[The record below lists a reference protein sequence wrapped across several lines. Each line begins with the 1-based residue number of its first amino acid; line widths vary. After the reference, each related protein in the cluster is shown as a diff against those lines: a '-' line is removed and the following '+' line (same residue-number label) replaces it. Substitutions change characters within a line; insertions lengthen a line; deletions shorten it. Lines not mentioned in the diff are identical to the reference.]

1 MNNFNETRVGNVLAG
16 WNHLSVI
23 GPIQI
28 QNASGARIQLPSG
41 EWYDDYIMGWGSCF
55 LGHDSTVIRNA
66 ITDALS
72 RGFLQQYET
81 EKHQLLSERFCAAIP
96 CAEKLRLVNS
106 GLEATMYATRIARA
120 VTGKRIIF
128 KFEGHFHGLN
138 DTLTWNIDSSPRSGS
153 ICSSGELER
162 IEGTVGIPPELGQLT
177 VPLPWNDLNAVQKAF
192 DAYSGDVAG
201 IILEPVAL
209 NIGCIKP
216 DDGFL
221 QNLRALAT
229 KHGALLI
236 FDEVLT
242 GFRANIG
249 GAQKDYSVIPDI
261 ATYGKAFGGGMPIAG
276 IAGKAEYMD
285 VISPRGPLQISG
297 TNTGRYL
304 SVSAALAVIEHLE
317 EGVAYQHVARL
328 ESQLIK
334 NLGEIFHHHHIP
346 CHIDSYGGRVG
357 VHIGTSVRPRTMKD
371 IEQTYPV
378 KFAHKLFRMLSTEY
392 GLYGFL
398 LPLTYCPEPVTLSA
412 LHTAGMI
419 DSACDRLD
427 SALSRLEYHDNK
439 RYMHDAYPAL

>member
-1 MNNFNETRVGNVLAG
+1 MTKINETRVGNVLAG

-28 QNASGARIQLPSG
+28 RNASGPRIQLLSG

-55 LGHDSTVIRNA
+55 LGHDSSVIRKA
-66 ITDALS
+66 ITHALS

-81 EKHQLLSERFCAAIP
+81 EEHQLLSERFCSVVP

-138 DTLTWNIDSSPRSGS
+138 DTLTWNIDSSPRSGVVFAN
-153 ICSSGELER
+153 GELER
-162 IEGTVGIPPELGQLT
+162 LEGTTGIPAELGQLT
-177 VPLPWNDLNAVQKAF
+177 VPLTWNDLNAVQKAF
-192 DAYSGDVAG
+192 ETYSGDVAG

-216 DDGFL
+216 DEGFL
-221 QNLRALAT
+221 QNLRTLAT
-229 KHGALLI
+229 KHKALLI

-249 GAQKDYSVIPDI
+249 GAQQDYGVIPDI
-261 ATYGKAFGGGMPIAG
+261 ATYGKAFGAGMPIAG

-285 VISPRGPLQISG
+285 MIAPRGPVQISG

-304 SVSAALAVIEHLE
+304 SVSAALAVLEHLE
-317 EGVAYQHVARL
+317 AGILYQHVANL

-334 NLGEIFHHHHIP
+334 NMREIFKQHNIP
-346 CHIDSYGGRVG
+346 CHIDGYGGRVG
-357 VHIGTSVRPRTMKD
+357 VHIGSSVRPKTMKD
-371 IEQTYPV
+371 IENTYPV
-378 KFAHKLFRMLSTEY
+378 KFAHKLFRLLSTEY
-392 GLYGFL
+392 KLYGFL

-412 LHTAGMI
+412 LHTAEMI

-427 SALSRLEYHDNK
+427 SALTRLEYHDN
-439 RYMHDAYPAL
+439 